1 MRLRR
6 LSRYL
11 SRSLARRL
19 PHAAVTACL
28 LTAGAASAQ
37 QQTASGP
44 SADAGARYFTATEPN
59 VPEKAEKVL
68 YALRVTQAPPVI
80 DGVLDD
86 AIWMSADST
95 GNLLQQDPD
104 NMQPMTERTIVRV
117 LYDARNIYVGVRLL
131 DSDAEA
137 IRSGLG
143 RRDRPPPSDRFTIG
157 FDTQHDHLTGYA
169 FTTNPSGVQQ
179 EGAYFDDT
187 SMDMEYNAVWEVE
200 ARMDAN
206 GWTAEYRI
214 PFSQMR
220 FQAPPSGGAVWGL
233 EMLRSVQRKNEN
245 GRWVGRPRGT
255 NGEVSR
261 WGHLVFEGGLETPRR
276 VEALPFVLTS
286 GNAPADADFSDDYD
300 AGLDLR
306 MGLGRSST
314 LAATFNPDFGQV
326 EADPAVLNLGVF
338 ETFFPEKRPFFLSD
352 GNIFVPSYGLFQLFH
367 SRRIG
372 ARPGYLRPF
381 QQGDVVLDRP
391 EQTTIL
397 GATKVTGKSSGYTY
411 GALTAL
417 TAEEHALVQAGGAD
431 GLGVARIDRTIEPMT
446 SYSAARLQRDLGRG
460 SNVSVLGTSVLREG
474 APDAFAGAFEYRI
487 RWDRNRW
494 QWNGQWAG
502 TNAPRV
508 ARSTEQVS
516 GFGGVSNLTFNVKNW
531 NANAHVHYFS
541 DNFRVADLGFFR
553 TRTGEQQLSAG
564 GGYSDPDP
572 GRFLRSWNIG
582 GNFGRSRVHA
592 LTVGEWINV
601 FGGLQLLNFWGVFGG
616 IGYGPAVHDDLDTRG
631 GPPILRPETHW
642 ANLSLNS
649 DPRRRWNWFVNWF
662 GNDNTS
668 AGHDWGIDQGLD
680 LRPSPRVQLALS
692 AGYNTGLNRMQ
703 WVTNQDVTG
712 DGATDYVYSTL
723 ESDVVNITLRGSA
736 AVNRD
741 LTLEAF
747 LQPFVAV
754 GDYTDFKR
762 LAAPNTHDFTPIDGS
777 RIEDPDFNSKSLRGT
792 FVLRWE
798 YIRGSTIFLAWNLT
812 GSDEQRPGLF
822 QPMRDIRGV
831 FGAPIDNRVML
842 KANYW
847 FSL

>member
-6 LSRYL
+6 SPEKLPTFI
-11 SRSLARRL
+11 ARRL
-19 PHAAVTACL
+19 PFAAMTVSL
-28 LTAGAASAQ
+28 LTAVPASAQ
-37 QQTASGP
+37 QQQNAGGP

-59 VPEKAEKVL
+59 VPEKSGKVL
-68 YALRVTQAPPVI
+68 YALRVTQAAPVI

-86 AIWMSADST
+86 AVWMSADST

-104 NMQPMTERTIVRV
+104 NMQPMSEPTIVRV

-131 DSDAEA
+131 DSDADA

-143 RRDRPPPSDRFTIG
+143 RRDRPPPSDRFTIA

-179 EGAYFDDT
+179 EGAYFDDI
-187 SMDMEYNAVWEVE
+187 SMDMEYNAVWDVE
-200 ARMDAN
+200 ARVSPD

-233 EMLRSVQRKNEN
+233 ELTRSIQRKSEN
-245 GRWVGRPRGT
+245 GRWVGRPRGST
-255 NGEVSR
+255 GEVSR

-276 VEALPFVLTS
+276 VEALPFVLT
-286 GNAPADADFSDDYD
+286 GGDAPAEADFSSTYD

-306 MGLGRSST
+306 MGLGRSAT

-372 ARPGYLRPF
+372 GRPGYLRLER
-381 QQGDVVLDRP
+381 GDVALARP

-397 GATKVTGKSSGYTY
+397 GATKVTGKSSGFTY

-417 TAEEHALVQAGGAD
+417 TAEEHALVRVGGAD
-431 GLGVARIDRTIEPMT
+431 GLGTAQVERTVEPMT

-460 SNVSVLGTSVLREG
+460 SSVGVLGTSVLRDG
-474 APDAFAGAFEYRI
+474 APDAFAAGFDYRI

-494 QWNGQWAG
+494 QWNGHWAG
-502 TNAPRV
+502 TNAYLPSASR
-508 ARSTEQVS
+508 QVS
-516 GFGGVSNLTFNVKNW
+516 GFGGVSNLNFSSKHW

-541 DNFRVADLGFFR
+541 DDFRVADLGFFR
-553 TRTGEQQLSAG
+553 TRPGEYQLSVG
-564 GGYSDPDP
+564 GGFVQPDP
-572 GRFLRSWNIG
+572 SSLLRSWNVG
-582 GNFGRSRVHA
+582 GNLGRSW
-592 LTVGEWINV
+592 VGDLEVGSWIN
-601 FGGLQLLNFWGVFGG
+601 GWAGIGLLNFWFFNFNA
-616 IGYGPAVHDDLDTRG
+616 GYNPESFDDLDTRG
-631 GPPILRPETHW
+631 GPPILRPSSRW
-642 ANLSLNS
+642 GNIFVNS
-649 DPRRRWNWFVNWF
+649 DSRGSWNWFGGF
-662 GNDNTS
+662 FADDN
-668 AGHDWGIDQGLD
+668 ALGGHGWGIDQGLD
-680 LRPSPRVQLALS
+680 VRPSPRVQLSLS
-692 AGYNTGLNRMQ
+692 GGYNTSLNAMQ
-703 WVTNQDVTG
+703 WVTNEDVTG
-712 DGATDYVYSTL
+712 DGSTDYVYSTL
-723 ESDVVNITLRGSA
+723 RSDVVNLTLRGSA

-741 LTLEAF
+741 LTFEAF

-762 LAAPNTHDFTPIDGS
+762 LVAPNTYDFTPIDGS

-812 GSDEQRPGLF
+812 GSDEQRPGVF

-831 FGAPIDNRVML
+831 FGAPLDNRIML